1 MNGGE
6 DKAMNI
12 TMTEQ
17 EKQLALEARRAYQR
31 EWNRKNP
38 GKAKEYQMRFWLKK
52 ARENS
57 QSEAGDGP
65 KLSR

>member
-1 MNGGE
+1 MN
-6 DKAMNI
+6 
-12 TMTEQ
+12 MTDQ
-17 EKQLALEARRAYQR
+17 EKRQALEARRKYQR
-31 EWNRKNP
+31 EWRQANP
-38 GKAKEYQMRFWLKK
+38 DKVKEYNMRFWLKK